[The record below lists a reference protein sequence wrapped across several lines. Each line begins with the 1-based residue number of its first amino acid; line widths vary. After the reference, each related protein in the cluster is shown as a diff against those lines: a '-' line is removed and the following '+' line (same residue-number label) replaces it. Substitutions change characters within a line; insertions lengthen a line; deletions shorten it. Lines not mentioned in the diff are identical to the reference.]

1 LTAIGRYGG
10 GLAGVPPCDGHHAG
24 YFDEQITP
32 VQASARNGTVAV
44 AADEHI
50 RPDVTAANLARL
62 RPAFTDD
69 GTVTAGNASGAND
82 AAAAAVLA
90 SGSYARSH
98 CLAPLGRL
106 IAYSHAGVEPRIMG
120 IGPVPAVR
128 TVLDRAGLKVDE
140 INVFEV

>member
-1 LTAIGRYGG
+1 MNDLEDVVVLSAVRTAIGRYGG

-32 VQASARNGTVAV
+32 VQAPARNGTVAV

-69 GTVTAGNASGAND
+69 GTVTAENASGVND
-82 AAAAAVLA
+82 AAAAVCSPA
-90 SGSYARSH
+90 
-98 CLAPLGRL
+98 APT
-106 IAYSHAGVEPRIMG
+106 P
-120 IGPVPAVR
+120 
-128 TVLDRAGLKVDE
+128 KVTA
-140 INVFEV
+140 